1 MRGGGSGGTG
11 AVCPA
16 RVRRLSLTQFMK
28 LTLLECWSAGV
39 LECWTSPRTPGD
51 ADGGSVCCCWLV
63 MLKVTTARN
72 AAGSA

>member
-39 LECWTSPRTPGD
+39 LDLAPNTRRCGW
-51 ADGGSVCCCWLV
+51 W
-63 MLKVTTARN
+63 
-72 AAGSA
+72 